1 MAYHRPPSRIR
12 YEKEHPTIT
21 VRLSKDLKEYLTSIS
36 AATGKSYSALVKE
49 GLENQILSK
58 FMGKPITELSQ
69 KEITLLIEHLESAV
83 AELKKYQVKIG

>member
-12 YEKEHPTIT
+12 YAKEHPTIT

-49 GLENQILSK
+49 GLENQTLNKLIGTSV
-58 FMGKPITELSQ
+58 TELSQ
-69 KEITLLIEHLESAV
+69 KEITLLIERSESLL
-83 AELKKYQVKIG
+83 AELKKCQVKIG

>member
-58 FMGKPITELSQ
+58 FMDKPISDLSQ

-83 AELKKYQVKIG
+83 AELKKCQVKIG

>member
-58 FMGKPITELSQ
+58 FIGKPITELS
-69 KEITLLIEHLESAV
+69 KGEITLLIKHLEGMV
-83 AELKKYQVKIG
+83 AELKKCQVKIW